1 MISFTRIKAVVFFA
15 VLFCL
20 ISCSDDDNPEVSANS
35 FVDRYGG
42 ESYRGDAISELSGPD
57 DLEYEWVGRSTVS
70 VFEPTDDSVS
80 IAYRIVFDDDEGEI
94 NLKFRGSYS
103 EDGFSLVEENFMF
116 NVSQGE
122 IAGGGT
128 SDFQDWT
135 FEGTL
140 TDTKV
145 NTTITVFF
153 REEMDNFPKDATMKI
168 VLQGFRDIND
178 NDGDDDDSSTGCQ
191 VIVVPVI
198 GAGGVELGL
207 VPDCN

>member
-1 MISFTRIKAVVFFA
+1 MISFTRINAVVFFA
-15 VLFCL
+15 ILFCL
-20 ISCSDDDNPEVSANS
+20 ISCSSDNDPELSTKS

-57 DLEYEWVGRSTVS
+57 DLEYEWLGRSTVS

-103 EDGFSLVEENFMF
+103 EDGFSLVEENFVF

-122 IAGGGT
+122 ISGGGT
-128 SDFQDWT
+128 NDFQDWT

-145 NTTITVFF
+145 NTIITVFF
-153 REEMDNFPKDATMKI
+153 REEMDNFPKNATLKI
-168 VLQGFRDIND
+168 DLQGFREIND
-178 NDGDDDDSSTGCQ
+178 DEDDDSSTGCQ